1 MNWSKLSCI
10 DASKRKRKVS
20 FNHLD
25 DLGFKKVFA
34 VLVTGFA
41 VLLTVG
47 TILSLA
53 YTFFVQCPVLKLEYI
68 LNSLTIMLTT
78 TEVFFGLLQLG
89 TKCFVKN
96 PYY

>member
-1 MNWSKLSCI
+1 MVYGIFGVSKM
-10 DASKRKRKVS
+10 
-20 FNHLD
+20 
-25 DLGFKKVFA
+25 VFA

-53 YTFFVQCPVLKLEYI
+53 YTFFIQCPVLKLEYI
-68 LNSLTIMLTT
+68 LNSLTIMLTL

>member
-1 MNWSKLSCI
+1 MILSVI
-10 DASKRKRKVS
+10 LVYKS
-20 FNHLD
+20 
-25 DLGFKKVFA
+25 VFT

-41 VLLTVG
+41 VLLTIG

-53 YTFFVQCPVLKLEYI
+53 YTFFIQYPVLKLEYI
-68 LNSLTIMLTT
+68 LNSLTIMLTL
-78 TEVFFGLLQLG
+78 TEVFFGVLQLG